1 MRSGVYWKVH
11 EHSKS
16 KFNEEVRQKTKAL
29 TRLRVCS
36 SVGLEHTLDKR
47 GVGGSS
53 PPRPTNLRT
62 RVVAKKY
69 LYWLFRESSILL

>member
-16 KFNEEVRQKTKAL
+16 KSNAEIKQKTKAL

-36 SVGLEHTLDKR
+36 SVGRAH
-47 GVGGSS
+47 
-53 PPRPTNLRT
+53 
-62 RVVAKKY
+62 A
-69 LYWLFRESSILL
+69 